1 MTDLLEMTDGW
12 NVSEQRY
19 STRFLC
25 SDSCELG
32 GDMIRYSGVEKKL
45 KTGSR
50 GWYDTGITKR
60 DSQWRGEAQ

>member
-1 MTDLLEMTDGW
+1 MMDWIVCSNLW
-12 NVSEQRY
+12 NCY
-19 STRFLC
+19 S

-60 DSQWRGEAQ
+60 DGQWCGEAQ

>member
-1 MTDLLEMTDGW
+1 MGGMSQNRDIPPVFYSNLW
-12 NVSEQRY
+12 NCY
-19 STRFLC
+19 S

-60 DSQWRGEAQ
+60 DGRWRGEAQ